1 MSATERWKQVREI
14 FDAVADLPPAERAAE
29 IARACG
35 ADAALRAEVEALLV
49 ADGAP
54 APLLKREASELGA
67 ALFSEIAAGEISD
80 ERFVGMR
87 IGNYKI
93 LRKLGE
99 GGMGIVFEAEQETPR
114 RLVALKVIR
123 GGAFVDDARIRLFQR
138 EAQSLALLKHPS
150 IAAIYEAGRTSDGQH
165 FFAMEHVHGEALDV
179 YLRGRAAHFGQRDE
193 ILLRL
198 RIFLKICEA
207 IGYAHQRGVIHRD
220 LKPSNILVMSAPGA
234 PIAPGAT
241 TSGSTAAAASTAFA
255 SSSTSS
261 AFSANAPAV
270 KVLDFGLARI
280 TDADVTLA
288 ATATR
293 SGHVQGTLAYMSP
306 EQARGNS
313 SDIDVR
319 TDVYALGMLLY
330 EMLVGKLPYDVSKAM
345 LHESVRVICEEEPA
359 RPSVVQRALRGDLET
374 IVLKALEKEPARR
387 YQTAVALAEDIERYI
402 TNQPIAARPASTV
415 YQVRKLVARNKGL
428 ASVVAG
434 TFVLLLAFGITMAFM
449 AGQQRA
455 ERLRADAQRARA
467 EQEAETARRTTL
479 FVQEMLGAVDPLRA
493 QGKDVTVREVL
504 DEASARMETELA
516 DQPEVAASIRLTIG
530 NTYDA
535 LGLYDD
541 AASHLRAALET
552 RRTVFGNESEEV
564 AVILHDLGSHM
575 LNRAEYDSS
584 RALFQ
589 ESVDIR
595 RRLFGE
601 TKPEIALGMSNL
613 ASIMAETGDL
623 DGADSLWTIT
633 LAMQRKLL
641 GNEDSEIAVTLTNL
655 AAILHQKGDLDRAEP
670 LLKEGL
676 AMRRKLL
683 GNDHPNVALGV
694 SGLAALLKDKGDYD
708 GAEVLFREVLAGQ
721 RKSYGDEHPHI
732 ARTLMSLAVV
742 LSGKGDYEE
751 SEALHRE
758 ALAMHRKLL
767 GAEHPDVAR
776 SLSNLAGLLSRKG
789 DTAGAITMHRESLA
803 MRRKS
808 LGVEHPDVAAS
819 LNALAGLLDFD
830 GDHRAAEPLFRE
842 ALAIRRKAL
851 GDDHPDVAES
861 LTGLGTL
868 LTDSGRAAEGE
879 ALLREALAKMRAA
892 RAPGHWRIARVES
905 DLGACMLALERLAE
919 AESLLVGSQAV
930 LEAAAGP
937 SPRQK
942 ERARERVALLYE
954 RSGRGALAAE
964 VRAAR

>member
-1 MSATERWKQVREI
+1 MREI
-14 FDAVADLPPAERAAE
+14 FDAVADLAPAERAAE

-49 ADGAP
+49 ADDAP
-54 APLLKREASELGA
+54 APLLKRSADELGA
-67 ALFSEIAAGEISD
+67 ALFIEIADGEVSD
-80 ERFVGMR
+80 DRFVGMR
-87 IGNYKI
+87 VGNYKI

-150 IAAIYEAGRTSDGQH
+150 IAAIYEAGRTDDGQH
-165 FFAMEHVHGEALDV
+165 FFAMEHVHGAALDV
-179 YLRGRAAHFGQRDE
+179 YLRERAAHFGQRDE

-198 RIFLKICEA
+198 GIFLKICEA
-207 IGYAHQRGVIHRD
+207 ISYAHQRGVIHRD
-220 LKPSNILVMSAPGA
+220 LKPSNILVM
-234 PIAPGAT
+234 GAT
-241 TSGSTAAAASTAFA
+241 VTSASSATGGFASATAFA
-255 SSSTSS
+255 
-261 AFSANAPAV
+261 PAI

-280 TDADVTLA
+280 TDSDVTLA

-293 SGHVQGTLAYMSP
+293 TGQVQGTLAYMSP

-313 SDIDVR
+313 SEIDVR
-319 TDVYALGMLLY
+319 ADVYALGMLLY
-330 EMLVGKLPYDVSKAM
+330 EMLAGKLPYDVSKAM
-345 LHESVRVICEEEPA
+345 LHESVRVICEEEPV

-387 YQTAVALAEDIERYI
+387 YQTAVALAEDVERYI
-402 TNQPIAARPASTV
+402 ANQPIAARPASTI

-428 ASVVAG
+428 ASVVVG

-449 AGQQRA
+449 AGQQRK
-455 ERLRADAQRARA
+455 ERLRADAQRVRA
-467 EQEAETARRTTL
+467 EQEAETARRTTK

-504 DEASARMETELA
+504 DEASTRMATELA

-535 LGLYDD
+535 LGLYDE

-552 RRTVFGNESEEV
+552 RRSVFGNQSEEV
-564 AVILHDLGSHM
+564 AEILHDLGSLM

-595 RRLFGE
+595 QRLFGD
-601 TKPEIALGMSNL
+601 TKPELALGLSNL
-613 ASIMAETGDL
+613 AAIMAYQGDF

-641 GNEDSEIAVTLTNL
+641 GNEDPEMATTLTNL
-655 AAILHQKGDLDRAEP
+655 ATVLHKKGDLERAEP

-676 AMRRKLL
+676 AMQRKLR

-694 SGLAALLKDKGDYD
+694 SSLAALLKDKGDYD
-708 GAEVLFREVLAGQ
+708 GAEALYRESLAGL
-721 RKSYGDEHPHI
+721 RKSYGDEHPQI

-751 SEALHRE
+751 AEALHRE
-758 ALAMHRKLL
+758 ALAMRRKLL
-767 GAEHPDVAR
+767 GNEHPDVAR
-776 SLSNLAGLLSRKG
+776 SLFNLAGLLSRKG
-789 DTAGAITMHRESLA
+789 DMAGAIAMHRDALA

-808 LGVEHPDVAAS
+808 LGAEHPDVAGS
-819 LNALAGLLDFD
+819 LNALAGLLDFG
-830 GDHRAAEPLFRE
+830 GDHRGAEPLYRE
-842 ALAIRRKAL
+842 GLAMRRKIL
-851 GDDHPDVAES
+851 GDAHPDVAES
-861 LTGLGTL
+861 LVGLGTL
-868 LTDSGRAAEGE
+868 LTGSGRAAEGE
-879 ALLREALAKMRAA
+879 ALLREALANLRAA
-892 RAPGHWRIARVES
+892 LAPGHWRIASAEN
-905 DLGACMLALERLAE
+905 DLGACLFALERFDE
-919 AESLLVGSQAV
+919 AESLLVGSQPV

-937 SPRQK
+937 SPRHKQ
-942 ERARERVALLYE
+942 RARERVALLYE
-954 RSGRGALAAE
+954 RSGRGA
-964 VRAAR
+964 R